1 MISSI
6 LYLILDKSIVI
17 FERIFM
23 QEVIQVNVLS
33 RDDDEEIKI
42 YELESLINTAG
53 GKPVAFVSQIVNKVN
68 PRYYIGK
75 GKLEEIR
82 DLAEKYEVKTVIF
95 DVELSASQLYN
106 LEEELKIKVV
116 DWTSLILDI
125 FAMRANTREAKL
137 KIKLA
142 QLKYQL
148 PRINKWFDYLSRQAG
163 GIGTRG
169 PGETMLETDRRAIV
183 RDIKYL
189 EKALKDIEKTK
200 RLNRKSRDGIYNIS
214 LVGYTN
220 AGKSTILNGMME
232 LFGSDKFVYSDDLL
246 FATLDTST
254 RRLDFSNTK
263 VTLTDTVGFIDNL
276 SKELNDSFLTTLEE
290 IRFADMLLI
299 VINASSNVEG
309 QIKAIEDSLKEIDID
324 DKEILYVFNKMDL
337 VKDDTAVSLYK
348 RDYDRLFI
356 SAHRDEDL
364 VLLKET
370 IVKTIK
376 KDYKLVDLH
385 IPFSDGAILDYFCT
399 NYDILETEYDSI
411 GTKIRLEINKG
422 DYDKYGSYIEK

>member
-1 MISSI
+1 
-6 LYLILDKSIVI
+6 
-17 FERIFM
+17 M
-23 QEVIQVNVLS
+23 QEVIQVNVLDK
-33 RDDDEEIKI
+33 DDDEEIKI

-53 GKPVAFVSQIVNKVN
+53 GKSVAFVSQVVSKVN

-82 DLAEKYEVKTVIF
+82 DLAEKLEVKTIIF

-106 LEEELKIKVV
+106 LEEELKLKVV

-125 FAMRANTREAKL
+125 FAQRAHTKEARL

-148 PRINKWFDYLSRQAG
+148 PRINKWFAYLSRQAG

-169 PGETMLETDRRAIV
+169 PGETMLETDRRAIE
-183 RDIKYL
+183 RDIRSL

-200 RLNRKSRDGIYNIS
+200 RINRKSRDNIYNIS

-220 AGKSTILNGMME
+220 AGKSTILNGMMK
-232 LFGSDKFVYSDDLL
+232 LFGTEKYVYSDDLL

-276 SKELNDSFLTTLEE
+276 SKELNDSFITTLEE
-290 IRFADMLLI
+290 IKFADMLLI
-299 VINASSNVEG
+299 VIDASNNIDG
-309 QIKAIEDSLKEIDID
+309 QISTIDKSLNEIEMD
-324 DKEILYVFNKMDL
+324 DKEIIYVFNKMDR
-337 VKDDTAVSLYK
+337 VEDSTAASLYK
-348 RDYDRLFI
+348 RDYERIFI
-356 SAHRDEDL
+356 SAKDDCDLQRLKDE
-364 VLLKET
+364 
-370 IVKTIK
+370 IVKVIK
-376 KDYKLVDLH
+376 SEYREVVMH
-385 IPFSDGAILDYFCT
+385 IPFEKGRVLDYFMT
-399 NYDILETEYDSI
+399 NYDILETNYDEN
-411 GTKIRLEINKG
+411 GTIIKLEISKG
-422 DYDKYGSYIEK
+422 DFYKYESYIS

>member
-1 MISSI
+1 
-6 LYLILDKSIVI
+6 
-17 FERIFM
+17 M
-23 QEVIQVNVLS
+23 QEVIQVNVLGK
-33 RDDDEEIKI
+33 DDVEEIKI

-53 GKPVAFVSQIVNKVN
+53 GKSVAFVSQVVTKVN
-68 PRYYIGK
+68 PRFYIGK

-82 DLAEKYEVKTVIF
+82 DLADKLEVKTVIF

-106 LEEELKIKVV
+106 LEEELKLKVV

-125 FAMRANTREAKL
+125 FAQRAHTKEARL

-148 PRINKWFDYLSRQAG
+148 PRINKWFAYLSRQAG

-169 PGETMLETDRRAIV
+169 PGETMLETDRRAIE
-183 RDIKYL
+183 RDIRSL

-200 RLNRKSRDGIYNIS
+200 RLNRKSRDSTYNIS

-220 AGKSTILNGMME
+220 AGKSTILNGMMK
-232 LFGSDKFVYSDDLL
+232 LFGSEKYVYSDDLL

-290 IRFADMLLI
+290 IKFADMLLI
-299 VINASSNVEG
+299 VIDSSNNIEG
-309 QIKAIEDSLKEIDID
+309 QITTIDKSLSEIEMD
-324 DKEILYVFNKMDL
+324 DKEIIYVFNKMDRI
-337 VKDDTAVSLYK
+337 KDDTAVSLYK
-348 RDYDRLFI
+348 RDYERIFI
-356 SAHRDEDL
+356 SAKDDKDL
-364 VLLKET
+364 ESLKEE
-370 IVKTIK
+370 IVKVIK
-376 KDYKLVDLH
+376 EDYKQVRMH
-385 IPFSDGAILDYFCT
+385 IPFSKGSVLDYFMT
-399 NYDILETEYDSI
+399 NYDILKTDYDND
-411 GTKIRLEINKG
+411 GTIIDLEISKG
-422 DYDKYGSYIEK
+422 DYGKYESYINK

>member
-1 MISSI
+1 
-6 LYLILDKSIVI
+6 
-17 FERIFM
+17 M
-23 QEVIQVNVLS
+23 QEVIQVNVLDK
-33 RDDDEEIKI
+33 DDDEEIKI

-53 GKPVAFVSQIVNKVN
+53 GKSVAFVSQVVSKVN

-82 DLAEKYEVKTVIF
+82 NLAEKLEVKTIIF

-106 LEEELKIKVV
+106 LEEELKLKVV

-125 FAMRANTREAKL
+125 FAQRAHTKEARL

-148 PRINKWFDYLSRQAG
+148 PRINKWFAYLSRQAG

-169 PGETMLETDRRAIV
+169 PGETMLETDRRAIE
-183 RDIKYL
+183 RDIRSL

-200 RLNRKSRDGIYNIS
+200 RINRKSRDNIYNIS

-220 AGKSTILNGMME
+220 AGKSTILNGMMK
-232 LFGSDKFVYSDDLL
+232 LFGTEKYVYSDDLL

-290 IRFADMLLI
+290 IKFADMLLI
-299 VINASSNVEG
+299 VIDASNNIEG
-309 QIKAIEDSLKEIDID
+309 QISTIDKSLDEIEMD
-324 DKEILYVFNKMDL
+324 DKEIIYVFNKMDK
-337 VKDDTAVSLYK
+337 VEDSTAASLYK
-348 RDYDRLFI
+348 RDYERIFI
-356 SAHRDEDL
+356 SAKDDCDLQRLRDE
-364 VLLKET
+364 
-370 IVKTIK
+370 IVKVIK
-376 KDYKLVDLH
+376 SEYREVVMH
-385 IPFSDGAILDYFCT
+385 IPFEKGRVLDYFMT
-399 NYDILETEYDSI
+399 NYDILETNYDEN
-411 GTKIRLEINKG
+411 GTIIKLEISKG
-422 DYDKYGSYIEK
+422 DFYKYESYIS

>member
-1 MISSI
+1 
-6 LYLILDKSIVI
+6 
-17 FERIFM
+17 M
-23 QEVIQVNVLS
+23 QEVIQVNVLAK
-33 RDDDEEIKI
+33 DDDEEIKI

-53 GKPVAFVSQIVNKVN
+53 GKSVAFVSQVVNKVN
-68 PRYYIGK
+68 PRFYIGK

-82 DLAEKYEVKTVIF
+82 DLADKLEVKTIIF

-106 LEEELKIKVV
+106 LEEELKRKVV

-125 FAMRANTREAKL
+125 FAQRAHTKEARL

-148 PRINKWFDYLSRQAG
+148 PRINKWFAYLSRQAG

-169 PGETMLETDRRAIV
+169 PGETMLETDRRAIE
-183 RDIKYL
+183 RDIRSL

-200 RLNRKSRDGIYNIS
+200 RINRKSRDNIFNIS

-220 AGKSTILNGMME
+220 AGKSTILNGMMR
-232 LFGSDKFVYSDDLL
+232 LFGSEKYVYSDDLL

-290 IRFADMLLI
+290 IKFADMLLI
-299 VINASSNVEG
+299 VIDASHNIDG
-309 QIKAIEDSLKEIDID
+309 QLSTIDKSLDEIELD
-324 DKEILYVFNKMDL
+324 DKQIIYVFNKMDK
-337 VKDDTAVSLYK
+337 VEDATATSLYK
-348 RDYDRLFI
+348 REYERIFI
-356 SAHRDEDL
+356 SAKNDEDL
-364 VLLKET
+364 ENLKNE
-370 IVKTIK
+370 IVKVIK
-376 KDYKLVDLH
+376 EEYREVTMH
-385 IPFSDGAILDYFCT
+385 IPFSDGKVLDYFMT
-399 NYDILETEYDSI
+399 NYDIIKTDYDNI
-411 GTKIRLEINKG
+411 GTIIKLEINKG
-422 DYDKYGSYIEK
+422 DYGKYESYINK

>member
-1 MISSI
+1 
-6 LYLILDKSIVI
+6 
-17 FERIFM
+17 M
-23 QEVIQVNVLS
+23 QEVIQVNVLAK
-33 RDDDEEIKI
+33 DDDEEIKI

-53 GKPVAFVSQIVNKVN
+53 GKSVAFVSQVVNKVN
-68 PRYYIGK
+68 PRFYIGK

-82 DLAEKYEVKTVIF
+82 DLADKLEVKTIIF

-106 LEEELKIKVV
+106 LEEELKLKVV

-125 FAMRANTREAKL
+125 FAQRAHTKEARL

-148 PRINKWFDYLSRQAG
+148 PRINKWFAYLSRQAG

-169 PGETMLETDRRAIV
+169 PGETMLETDRRAIE
-183 RDIKYL
+183 RDIRSL

-200 RLNRKSRDGIYNIS
+200 RINRKSRDNIFNIS

-220 AGKSTILNGMME
+220 AGKSTILNGMMR
-232 LFGSDKFVYSDDLL
+232 LFGSEKYVYSDDLL

-290 IRFADMLLI
+290 IKFADMLLI
-299 VINASSNVEG
+299 VIDASHNIDG
-309 QIKAIEDSLKEIDID
+309 QLATIDKSLDEIELD
-324 DKEILYVFNKMDL
+324 DKQIIYVFNKMDK
-337 VKDDTAVSLYK
+337 VEDATATSLYK
-348 RDYDRLFI
+348 REYERIFI
-356 SAHRDEDL
+356 SAKNDEDL
-364 VLLKET
+364 ENLKNE
-370 IVKTIK
+370 IVKVIK
-376 KDYKLVDLH
+376 EEYREVTMH
-385 IPFSDGAILDYFCT
+385 IPFSDGKVLDYFMT
-399 NYDILETEYDSI
+399 NYDIIKTDYDNI
-411 GTKIRLEINKG
+411 GTIIKLEINKG
-422 DYDKYGSYIEK
+422 DYGKYESYIDK

>member
-1 MISSI
+1 
-6 LYLILDKSIVI
+6 
-17 FERIFM
+17 M
-23 QEVIQVNVLS
+23 QEVIQVNVLDK
-33 RDDDEEIKI
+33 DDDEEIKI

-53 GKPVAFVSQIVNKVN
+53 GKSVAFVSQVVSKVN

-75 GKLEEIR
+75 GKLEEIK
-82 DLAEKYEVKTVIF
+82 DLAEKLEVKTIIF

-106 LEEELKIKVV
+106 LEEELKLKVV

-125 FAMRANTREAKL
+125 FAQRAHTKEARL

-148 PRINKWFDYLSRQAG
+148 PRINKWFAYLSRQAG

-169 PGETMLETDRRAIV
+169 PGETMLETDRRAIE
-183 RDIKYL
+183 RDIRSL

-200 RLNRKSRDGIYNIS
+200 RINRKSRDNIYNIS

-220 AGKSTILNGMME
+220 AGKSTILNGMMK
-232 LFGSDKFVYSDDLL
+232 LFGTEKYVYSDDLL

-290 IRFADMLLI
+290 IKFADMLLI
-299 VINASSNVEG
+299 VIDASNNIEG
-309 QIKAIEDSLKEIDID
+309 QISTIDKSLDEIEMD
-324 DKEILYVFNKMDL
+324 DKEIIYVFNKMDK
-337 VKDDTAVSLYK
+337 VEDSTAASLYK
-348 RDYDRLFI
+348 RDYERIFI
-356 SAHRDEDL
+356 SAKDDCDLQRLKDE
-364 VLLKET
+364 
-370 IVKTIK
+370 IVKVIK
-376 KDYKLVDLH
+376 SEYREVVMH
-385 IPFSDGAILDYFCT
+385 IPFEKGRVLDYFMT
-399 NYDILETEYDSI
+399 NYDILETNYDEN
-411 GTKIRLEINKG
+411 GTIIKLEISKG
-422 DYDKYGSYIEK
+422 DFGKYESYIS

>member
-1 MISSI
+1 
-6 LYLILDKSIVI
+6 
-17 FERIFM
+17 M
-23 QEVIQVNVLS
+23 QEVIQVNVLDK
-33 RDDDEEIKI
+33 DDDEEIKI

-53 GKPVAFVSQIVNKVN
+53 GKSVAFVSQIVSKVN

-75 GKLEEIR
+75 GKLEEIK
-82 DLAEKYEVKTVIF
+82 DLAEKLEVKTIIF

-106 LEEELKIKVV
+106 LEEELKLKVV

-125 FAMRANTREAKL
+125 FAQRAHTKEARL

-148 PRINKWFDYLSRQAG
+148 PRINKWFAYLSRQAG

-169 PGETMLETDRRAIV
+169 PGETMLETDRRAIE
-183 RDIKYL
+183 RDIRSL

-200 RLNRKSRDGIYNIS
+200 RINRKSRDNIYNIS

-220 AGKSTILNGMME
+220 AGKSTILNGMMK
-232 LFGSDKFVYSDDLL
+232 LFGTEKYVYSDDLL

-290 IRFADMLLI
+290 IKFADMLLI
-299 VINASSNVEG
+299 VIDASNNIDG
-309 QIKAIEDSLKEIDID
+309 QIATIDKSLDEIEMD
-324 DKEILYVFNKMDL
+324 DKEIIYVFNKMDK
-337 VKDDTAVSLYK
+337 VEDSTAASLYK
-348 RDYDRLFI
+348 RDYERIFI
-356 SAHRDEDL
+356 SAKDDCDLQRLKDE
-364 VLLKET
+364 
-370 IVKTIK
+370 IVKVIK
-376 KDYKLVDLH
+376 SEYREVVMH
-385 IPFSDGAILDYFCT
+385 IPFEKGRVLDYFMT
-399 NYDILETEYDSI
+399 NYDILETNYDEN
-411 GTKIRLEINKG
+411 GTIIKLEISKG
-422 DYDKYGSYIEK
+422 DFGKYESYIS

>member
-1 MISSI
+1 
-6 LYLILDKSIVI
+6 
-17 FERIFM
+17 M

-53 GKPVAFVSQIVNKVN
+53 GKPVAFVSQVVTKVN
-68 PRYYIGK
+68 PRFYIGK

-82 DLAEKYEVKTVIF
+82 ELAENLEVKTVIF
-95 DVELSASQLYN
+95 DVELSPSQLYN
-106 LEEELKIKVV
+106 LEEELKLKVV

-125 FAMRANTREAKL
+125 FAQRAHTREARL

-148 PRINKWFDYLSRQAG
+148 PRINKWFSYLSRQAG

-183 RDIKYL
+183 RDIKSL
-189 EKALKDIEKTK
+189 EKSLKDIEKTK
-200 RLNRKSRDGIYNIS
+200 VTNRKSRESSFNIS

-220 AGKSTILNGMME
+220 AGKSTILNGMMN
-232 LFGSDKFVYSDDLL
+232 LFGSEKFVYSDDLL

-290 IRFADMLLI
+290 IKFADMLLI
-299 VINASSNVEG
+299 VINSSSNIEG
-309 QIKAIEDSLKEIDID
+309 QIKTIENSLDEINLEEKEII
-324 DKEILYVFNKMDL
+324 YVFNKIDL
-337 VKDDTAVSLYK
+337 VDDMIAVSLYK
-348 RDYDRLFI
+348 RDYERIFI
-356 SAHRDEDL
+356 SAHKNEDL
-364 VLLKET
+364 IRLKDE
-370 IVKTIK
+370 IVKVIK
-376 KDYKLVDLH
+376 EDYTRVKMH
-385 IPFSDGAILDYFCT
+385 ISFSEGAVLDYMMT
-399 NYDILETEYDSI
+399 NYDILETEYDSD
-411 GTKIRLEINKG
+411 GTNITFEINKE
-422 DYDKYGSYIEK
+422 DYAKFNKYIIR